1 MDIPVRFRL
10 ECSSALW
17 RAALLCLALAFQM
30 TTGVPQK
37 KEKLASNYRE
47 WLDRDV
53 VYIITNEEREN
64 FLKLASD
71 EARDKFIE

>member
-1 MDIPVRFRL
+1 
-10 ECSSALW
+10 
-17 RAALLCLALAFQM
+17 M